1 MTKNLWLKLLE
12 SQLCLDQ
19 DWGPRRLHTFFLLI
33 IWIHA
38 YRVVCPCWVLT
49 EPNRV
54 VHGHSRSGQSRL
66 LLSFPPRPLT
76 RSINKLKGLIWLGG
90 RRFIC
95 WSSFFTWK
103 LRVAWN
109 QQPTFLVVS
118 IDLFTVFLLCT
129 SQSSMFLV
137 PERTAGFFRGN
148 HYISFVVILVVMSS
162 MILKHQHTKTLV
174 IIFSGVVLFLCP

>member
-76 RSINKLKGLIWLGG
+76 RVPLTNRRAGFGL
-90 RRFIC
+90 
-95 WSSFFTWK
+95 
-103 LRVAWN
+103 VAG
-109 QQPTFLVVS
+109 
-118 IDLFTVFLLCT
+118 DLFAGLASSHESCAWHETNSPLSWSFRLIC
-129 SQSSMFLV
+129 SQFSYCVLVSQACSMFLKELLV
-137 PERTAGFFRGN
+137 FFEEITIFR
-148 HYISFVVILVVMSS
+148 SS
-162 MILKHQHTKTLV
+162 WYWL
-174 IIFSGVVLFLCP
+174 SCPLWSLNTSTQKL